1 MTMKQQSDVREILS
15 FVQDHRNKQT
25 DDILNLWIQSA
36 QKQTKKRSYTK

>member
-1 MTMKQQSDVREILS
+1 MTMKQQGDVREILS

-36 QKQTKKRSYTK
+36 QKQTQKRSYAK